1 MEKTHRSY
9 SDADSVETS
18 ETERHRRAL
27 LSQLAKEEAETQFQ
41 EQEDALQAQ
50 MRKEEQEA
58 RQREEALQTQLRK
71 VTQQKKMAALKAQ
84 IEVYSEDRP
93 RISSS
98 SPHGSEPSIPDSFR
112 TSLVDPPPPP
122 ATASIGSPPGT
133 LPLDTLARPD
143 ISGEIVG
150 QLTNQT
156 RSVLLGGENVGLN
169 AILPAGPSS
178 SGPDSIRNTSPTIRL
193 PCSITGLPSLF

>member
-1 MEKTHRSY
+1 
-9 SDADSVETS
+9 
-18 ETERHRRAL
+18 
-27 LSQLAKEEAETQFQ
+27 
-41 EQEDALQAQ
+41 

-133 LPLDTLARPD
+133 LPLDTLVRPD
-143 ISGEIVG
+143 ISGDIVG
-150 QLTNQT
+150 QLANQT

-178 SGPDSIRNTSPTIRL
+178 SGPDSIRNTSPNDPSSLLYHRPSVPVLGPSISPIL
-193 PCSITGLPSLF
+193 PPTDGFPPDLRPVAIQEHPPNIHCLL